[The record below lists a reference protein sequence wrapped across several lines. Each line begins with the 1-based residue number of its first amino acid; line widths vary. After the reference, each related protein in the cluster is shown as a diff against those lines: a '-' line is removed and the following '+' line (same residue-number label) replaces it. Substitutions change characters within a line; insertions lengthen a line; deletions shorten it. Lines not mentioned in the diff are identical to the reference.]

1 MPKISL
7 SYSLNKEGRANSY
20 ESNLSKLTEN
30 LDEED
35 AKKVEDEVKKAL
47 QSIDNIYSQT
57 KYGNKA
63 KIIKTGTLEFEVVK
77 MPKQ

>member
-7 SYSLNKEGRANSY
+7 YYSLNKEGRAESY

-30 LDEED
+30 LDKED
-35 AKKVEDEVKKAL
+35 AKKVEDEVKKTL
-47 QSIDNIYSQT
+47 QNIDNIYSQT

-63 KIIKTGTLEFEVVK
+63 QIIKAGTLELEVVK
-77 MPKQ
+77 IQK